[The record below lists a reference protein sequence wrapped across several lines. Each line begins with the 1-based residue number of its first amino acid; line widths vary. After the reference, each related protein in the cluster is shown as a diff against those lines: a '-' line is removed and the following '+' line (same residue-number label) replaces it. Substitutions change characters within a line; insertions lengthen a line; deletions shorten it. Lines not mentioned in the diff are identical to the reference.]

1 MNGKGKGRPKG
12 LGTLSFNNMLKK
24 QVRKALPILD
34 EYNRKGMA
42 YVTRDLLANA
52 TGLRDN
58 ELQKLIH
65 DGNMPRH
72 SKRVAGCK
80 AYDVEA
86 VLSMLAKYVGAY
98 EYLVE
103 VD

>member
-1 MNGKGKGRPKG
+1 MMKGKGRPVGVGKASF
-12 LGTLSFNNMLKK
+12 GTMLKR
-24 QVRKALPILD
+24 QVKKALPTLD

-42 YVTRDLLANA
+42 YVTRDLLANV
-52 TGLRDN
+52 TGLSDN